1 MPSGK
6 EASCP
11 GAQDTCLTVHSQA
24 YFPGFLGVTAP
35 KAKNK
40 KIIGDTDHPEFLM
53 ATAMGRPGRT
63 PICKGR
69 VKVDLIFSTDSLARA
84 KRYAAW
90 RDAICDVY
98 VHVDVHAEDQSN
110 YDGFIRE
117 VQFGSVALTD
127 VLLSHQ
133 QITRRPSH
141 LSKLDKDCYYVQLIQ
156 TGNINVLQDGATLPT
171 NAGLG
176 ALFCA
181 SEPYVLQCLGKVR
194 SYYLELPRK
203 EFASRFGK
211 DRIPISTTMSTG
223 RGLGRIATEFCATLA
238 SEGASLDTPTRARLG
253 EELMDVLAL
262 AFDSTQHEEP
272 RTDQVVQR
280 ARLRSVKAWLEH
292 HLGNPELTLESIAK
306 SNDISLRYLHSLFRL
321 EGTSISHWIWNRR
334 LERSFDMLLKD
345 DNGALS
351 LTEIA
356 YLIGFSSSSHFST
369 MFRRKF
375 GVRPS
380 DVRRKAST

>member
-1 MPSGK
+1 M
-6 EASCP
+6 
-11 GAQDTCLTVHSQA
+11 
-24 YFPGFLGVTAP
+24 
-35 KAKNK
+35 
-40 KIIGDTDHPEFLM
+40 
-53 ATAMGRPGRT
+53 
-63 PICKGR
+63 
-69 VKVDLIFSTDSLARA
+69 DLIFSTDSLPRQ

-98 VHVDVHAEDQSN
+98 VHVDVHAEDRSN

-133 QITRRPSH
+133 QITRHPSH

-156 TGNINVLQDGATLPT
+156 TGNINVLQDGTTLPT

-203 EFASRFGK
+203 EFAARFAK

-238 SEGASLDTPTRARLG
+238 SEGSTLDVSTRARLG
-253 EELMDVLAL
+253 DELMDVLAL
-262 AFDSTQHEEP
+262 AFDSGQQDEP
-272 RTDQVVQR
+272 RADQVVQR

-292 HLGNPELTLESIAK
+292 HLGNPELTLEAIAK
-306 SNDISLRYLHSLFRL
+306 ANDISLRYLHSLFRI
-321 EGTSISHWIWNRR
+321 EGTSVSHWIWN
-334 LERSFDMLLKD
+334 
-345 DNGALS
+345 
-351 LTEIA
+351 
-356 YLIGFSSSSHFST
+356 
-369 MFRRKF
+369 
-375 GVRPS
+375 
-380 DVRRKAST
+380 